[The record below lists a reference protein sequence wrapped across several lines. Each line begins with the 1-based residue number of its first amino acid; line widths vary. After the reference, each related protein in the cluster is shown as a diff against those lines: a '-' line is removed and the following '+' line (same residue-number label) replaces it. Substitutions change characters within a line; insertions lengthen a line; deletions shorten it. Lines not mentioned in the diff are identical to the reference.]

1 MILGAALLVVFA
13 LLIVCICVRR
23 RREQR
28 LDKAKTYFES
38 LEKQDDPEAEF
49 LEQNNQAQVSKK
61 SKDKKKQE
69 EENSNPNMFVST
81 AAFDEDETDEVSSA
95 EARDL
100 VPDK

>member
-49 LEQNNQAQVSKK
+49 LEQNN
-61 SKDKKKQE
+61 
-69 EENSNPNMFVST
+69 
-81 AAFDEDETDEVSSA
+81 
-95 EARDL
+95 
-100 VPDK
+100 

>member
-1 MILGAALLVVFA
+1 MILGAALVVVFA
-13 LLIVCICVRR
+13 LLILCICVRR

-38 LEKQDDPEAEF
+38 LEKSDDPEAEF
-49 LEQNNQAQVSKK
+49 LEQHNQAQASKK
-61 SKDKKKQE
+61 KSE
-69 EENSNPNMFVST
+69 EESSNPNMFVST